1 MSERTDG
8 TILIQGGTVIDPA
21 SERNGAFDILIV
33 DGRIA
38 EVAVPGVLSTD
49 GERIDAT
56 GKWVVPGLIDMHVH
70 LREPGYEYKE
80 TIATGTK
87 AAVAGGVTAVACMAN
102 TDPVNDNGAVTE
114 YILER
119 AAEANLARVYP
130 IGAVSAGLRGQALA
144 EIGEMQRAG
153 IVAVSDD
160 GHPITDSG
168 LMRRALEYCSMLG
181 LPVIVHEEDPGLAG
195 GGVMNEGHVS
205 FRLGLTGIPMA
216 AEDVMV
222 ARDIMVLERAG
233 GRLHIAHVSTARSV
247 ELIREAKA
255 RGLAVTAEVAPHH
268 FTLTEEA
275 VEGYDTN
282 AKMKPPLREA
292 RDVQALIEGL
302 KEGVID
308 VIATDHAPH
317 HLDAK
322 RVEFAEAAN
331 GIVGLE
337 TALPL
342 ALRLTREAGV
352 PVETVLRAMT
362 INPAR
367 ILGIEGGSLA
377 PGRNAD
383 VTIID
388 PHRCW
393 RVEPERFHSKGRN
406 TPFAGWEMTGA
417 ATLTMVGGRVV
428 WRIEEAESGD
438 GGARS

>member
-1 MSERTDG
+1 
-8 TILIQGGTVIDPA
+8 
-21 SERNGAFDILIV
+21 
-33 DGRIA
+33 
-38 EVAVPGVLSTD
+38 
-49 GERIDAT
+49 
-56 GKWVVPGLIDMHVH
+56 
-70 LREPGYEYKE
+70 
-80 TIATGTK
+80 
-87 AAVAGGVTAVACMAN
+87 
-102 TDPVNDNGAVTE
+102 
-114 YILER
+114 
-119 AAEANLARVYP
+119 
-130 IGAVSAGLRGQALA
+130 
-144 EIGEMQRAG
+144 
-153 IVAVSDD
+153 
-160 GHPITDSG
+160 
-168 LMRRALEYCSMLG
+168 
-181 LPVIVHEEDPGLAG
+181 
-195 GGVMNEGHVS
+195 
-205 FRLGLTGIPMA
+205 
-216 AEDVMV
+216 
-222 ARDIMVLERAG
+222 VLERAG

-247 ELIREAKA
+247 QLIREAKA

-292 RDVQALIEGL
+292 THVQALIDGL

-322 RVEFAEAAN
+322 RVEFAEAAH

-377 PGRNAD
+377 PGERAD

-388 PHRCW
+388 PHRRW
-393 RVEPERFHSKGRN
+393 RVELERFHSKGRN
-406 TPFAGWEMTGA
+406 TPFGGWEMTGA
-417 ATLTMVGGRVV
+417 ATLTVVGGRVV
-428 WRIEEAESGD
+428 WRIEDAGSGD
-438 GGARS
+438 GGTAS